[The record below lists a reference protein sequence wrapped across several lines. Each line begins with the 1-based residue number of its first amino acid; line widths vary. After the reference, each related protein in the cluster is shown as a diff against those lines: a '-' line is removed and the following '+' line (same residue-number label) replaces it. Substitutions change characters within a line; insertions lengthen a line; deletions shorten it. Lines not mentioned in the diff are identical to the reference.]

1 MIITSPVISVVMPSY
16 NSEKFI
22 TNSIDSVIKQT
33 FTSWELLIIDGG
45 SNDNTINIVKSY
57 LNNHQNIKLISN
69 LNDQGPA
76 HARSIGL
83 KKGIGDYF
91 AFIDADDTWLED
103 KLSKQHNFM
112 KNNSYYFSYTSYK
125 RLSKDGQ
132 ISKSKIPIHSS
143 NTYTQY
149 LGRRGIANSTVMIH
163 KKCIVEDIF
172 NSISSYHG
180 EDTLW
185 WLIIMREGYNSY
197 LLDEPL
203 SIYRDVEG
211 SLSSKFV
218 KHQLGVWHLYR
229 KSLNLNLY
237 KAMLCYFLYL
247 SDVFIRRVKFKI
259 TSFLN

>member
-143 NTYTQY
+143 NTYTRY

-163 KKCIVEDIF
+163 KKCIDHHQYYYIF
-172 NSISSYHG
+172 DNKYI
-180 EDTLW
+180 
-185 WLIIMREGYNSY
+185 NKY
-197 LLDEPL
+197 LSHSHHSHHLHKIYLKCPL
-203 SIYRDVEG
+203 CN
-211 SLSSKFV
+211 
-218 KHQLGVWHLYR
+218 
-229 KSLNLNLY
+229 KSN
-237 KAMLCYFLYL
+237 YFL
-247 SDVFIRRVKFKI
+247 
-259 TSFLN
+259 TH